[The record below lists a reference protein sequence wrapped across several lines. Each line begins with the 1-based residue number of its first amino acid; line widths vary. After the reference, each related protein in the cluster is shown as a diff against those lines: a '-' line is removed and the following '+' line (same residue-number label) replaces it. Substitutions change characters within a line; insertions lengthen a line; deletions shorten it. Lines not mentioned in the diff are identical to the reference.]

1 MKPKNLRAALMR
13 TFAVVVV
20 TLMFVS
26 CARAASK
33 YKVLHYFL
41 NKPASSPQAAL
52 VADSR
57 GNLYGTTRFSS
68 AGCQCG
74 AVFKLTPK
82 SGGRWS
88 YNVIHLF
95 KGPDGETPVGS
106 LIFDS
111 SGNLYGTTQSGGAHG
126 NGVVFELSPSGSKW
140 TEKILYSFGAISNDL
155 RAPLAALTF
164 DTSGNLYGT
173 ASSGGPY
180 LVQGGVFEL
189 KPFGKRW
196 KETVIYDFT
205 GGGDGGVPMGNL
217 VWDSAGN
224 LYSTA
229 FNGGD
234 TGFGVVFELSP
245 LSGGNWTESVLYA
258 FTGGEDGEGPQS
270 GVVFDAVGNLY
281 GTTYFNSLDF
291 GAVFELTPSRGSW
304 TLSLPYTFCQK
315 VGCADGATPVAS
327 LVVDSAGN
335 LYGTT
340 PQGGADGDGVVF
352 KLSQSGNNWTESVV
366 HSFDG
371 THGGGP
377 NAALILY
384 KQAIYGTAGFGG
396 VNGKGVA
403 FSLTTG
409 GAHLSLHKND

>member
-1 MKPKNLRAALMR
+1 MKQNGLRAALTS
-13 TFAVVVV
+13 TFGVAVVILMVV
-20 TLMFVS
+20 S
-26 CARAASK
+26 SARASTK

-41 NKPASSPQAAL
+41 DKPASSPQAAL
-52 VADSR
+52 VADSA

-68 AGCQCG
+68 TGCQCG
-74 AVFKLTPK
+74 AVFKLTPQ

-106 LIFDS
+106 LILDS
-111 SGNLYGTTQSGGAHG
+111 LGNLYGTTQSGGAHG
-126 NGVVFELSPSGSKW
+126 NGTVFELSPSGSKW
-140 TEKILYSFGAISNDL
+140 TEKVLYSFGATSNDL
-155 RAPLAALTF
+155 QAPLGALTF

-196 KETVIYDFT
+196 HETVIYDFT
-205 GGGDGGVPMGNL
+205 GGDDGGVPMGNL
-217 VWDSAGN
+217 AWDSAGN

-245 LSGGNWTESVLYA
+245 SSRGNWTESVLYA
-258 FTGGEDGEGPQS
+258 FTDGEDGEGPQS
-270 GVVFDAVGNLY
+270 GVVFDGLGNLY
-281 GTTYFNSLDF
+281 GTTYFNSLEF
-291 GAVFELTPSRGSW
+291 GAVFELTPSIGSW

-315 VGCADGATPVAS
+315 VGCEDGATPVAG
-327 LVVDSAGN
+327 LVIDSAGN

-340 PQGGADGDGVVF
+340 QQGGADGDGIVF
-352 KLSQSGNNWTESVV
+352 RLSQSGNNWTESVV

-377 NAALILY
+377 NAALILD
-384 KQAIYGTAGFGG
+384 KQVLFGTTGGGG
-396 VNGKGVA
+396 VNGYGVA
-403 FSLTTG
+403 FSLTA
-409 GAHLSLHKND
+409 GAVHASPHKND